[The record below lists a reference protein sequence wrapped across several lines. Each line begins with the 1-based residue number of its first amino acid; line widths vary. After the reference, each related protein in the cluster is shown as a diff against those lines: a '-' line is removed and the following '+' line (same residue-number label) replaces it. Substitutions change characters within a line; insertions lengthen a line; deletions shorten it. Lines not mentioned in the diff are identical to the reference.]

1 MDLFLFKKVVISLF
15 TGYSSRNLSLM
26 RGYDALTVELEQKPG
41 GMGWGGGVIERER
54 EGIWPADY
62 TVYWGTGVRGTP
74 STPLSFTQM
83 SQKVLL
89 GAMSGKYFE
98 SAPPTINIFKK
109 YILTNTRSSKKGVF
123 LLFTAF
129 DVLNDTKNGTL

>member
-62 TVYWGTGVRGTP
+62 ILGYWGEGDSLHPSFFHPNVSESPVR
-74 STPLSFTQM
+74 SHVWQ
-83 SQKVLL
+83 
-89 GAMSGKYFE
+89 
-98 SAPPTINIFKK
+98 IF
-109 YILTNTRSSKKGVF
+109 
-123 LLFTAF
+123 
-129 DVLNDTKNGTL
+129 